1 MLMLD
6 GNNIGIYNLNKVVVL
21 IKFNIKF
28 LGVDWM

>member
-1 MLMLD
+1 MLY

>member
-1 MLMLD
+1 MLD

>member
-1 MLMLD
+1 MLD

-21 IKFNIKF
+21 IKFKIKF